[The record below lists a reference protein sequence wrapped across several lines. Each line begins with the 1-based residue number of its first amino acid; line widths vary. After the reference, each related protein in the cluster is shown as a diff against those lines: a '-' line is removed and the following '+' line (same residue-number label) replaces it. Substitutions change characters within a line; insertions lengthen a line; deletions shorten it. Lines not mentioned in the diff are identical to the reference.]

1 MHESGGPYFDLIHSL
16 FDYVKETGREKE
28 TVKAYAKKAKQHGDE
43 IEYEAT
49 FKVPKDF
56 GDIGGVFVVNEHR
69 KEMFLEEIKLDA
81 SDHTA
86 TATTLTITC
95 KSWVHSKSDNTDK
108 RLFFVNKVYVCVC
121 LCGRAHI

>member
-1 MHESGGPYFDLIHSL
+1 MHESAGRYFDSIRSL
-16 FDYVKETGREKE
+16 FDYVKDTGLEKE

-69 KEMFLEEIKLDA
+69 KEMFLEEIKLAA
-81 SDHTA
+81 SDHSA

-108 RLFFVNKVYVCVC
+108 RLFFVNKVYMCVC
-121 LCGRAHI
+121 PCVRAHI